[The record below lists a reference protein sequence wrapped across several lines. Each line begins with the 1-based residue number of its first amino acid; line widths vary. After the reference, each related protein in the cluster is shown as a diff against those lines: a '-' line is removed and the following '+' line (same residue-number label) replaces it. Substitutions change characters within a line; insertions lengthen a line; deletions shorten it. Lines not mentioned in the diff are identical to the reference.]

1 MKISFCLL
9 IILSFAPVY
18 SDSLLDPQVLGNSA
32 SSPSSQF
39 KRAKRERP
47 VYDFRIRDTIMVNVN
62 IDDTIEFTK
71 KQDYKRDKSWGARFK
86 SLVDN
91 FGGAAKASLPDLE
104 IEAEN
109 EVKSDGKKTDG
120 SKVRLEVPCEIIE
133 ILPHGDLV
141 LEGSRRVNADDS
153 VANVKVGGRVNPKFI
168 NPVTDI
174 VMSESILQL
183 QVSTDFEGPL
193 ADNQKD
199 GFISKLLDKFKLF

>member
-1 MKISFCLL
+1 MKISFYL
-9 IILSFAPVY
+9 IVIMSFGQVY
-18 SDSLLDPQVLGNSA
+18 SDSLLDPQVLSNAA

-47 VYDFRIRDTIMVNVN
+47 VYDFRLRDTIMVNVN
-62 IDDTIEFTK
+62 IDDTIEFSK
-71 KQDYKRDKSWGARFK
+71 KQDYKRDKTWGAQFA
-86 SLVDN
+86 SLIDN
-91 FGGAAKASLPDLE
+91 FGGATKTSLPILE

-109 EVKSDGKKTDG
+109 VVKSNGKKTDG
-120 SKVRLEVPCEIIE
+120 SKIRLDVPCEIIE

-153 VANVKVGGRVNPKFI
+153 VANVRVGGRVNPKYI
-168 NPVTDI
+168 DPATDI

-193 ADNQKD
+193 AENQKD
-199 GFISKLLDKFKLF
+199 GFISKLLEKFKLF